1 MDGNALYDRFYN
13 HVERTL
19 RQVYETQRGA
29 IFSAARMI
37 CAALDRGGRF
47 LVTGT
52 GHSHMLAEEFYVR
65 AGGLACVT
73 PILPPEFMLH
83 EHPLKSTAVER
94 VPEYAHVILSL
105 YGVKEQDVLFI
116 ASNSGRNGLIVELAL
131 GAKARGAA
139 VIALT
144 ARAGMAGQ
152 PSRHASG
159 LHLADAADLVIDNCG
174 AEGDAACELTPG
186 GARMGATS
194 TIAGAF
200 IVQQIA
206 LAAACGLRSAGKEPP
221 VFLSSNVD
229 GADAENSTLFA
240 HWYHAGPLA

>member
-159 LHLADAADLVIDNCG
+159 LRLADAADLVIDNCG
-174 AEGDAACELTPG
+174 AAPSSAWRIPPRRGTAPATGPHRPADRPCRGMRAALRREGAARLSQLKRRRG
-186 GARMGATS
+186 GRGKQRAFCALVSRRPACLKAR
-194 TIAGAF
+194 
-200 IVQQIA
+200 
-206 LAAACGLRSAGKEPP
+206 
-221 VFLSSNVD
+221 
-229 GADAENSTLFA
+229 
-240 HWYHAGPLA
+240 